1 MRPRHLTVVMCAC
14 LIAGHGGHNLGR
26 PALVTDRAIE
36 ACLRALAVDSATRS
50 EGLPDVTT
58 IGGFLPGYEVT
69 TWFGIGAPSKT
80 PVEIIDKLNNE
91 IARQARPALP
101 QLVRCGL

>member
-1 MRPRHLTVVMCAC
+1 MCAC

-26 PALVTDRAIE
+26 PALVTEGAIE